1 MKHLLKTVSLLLG
14 AILFVQIILA
24 SCSTDSMNQT
34 FKENAGGAVGE
45 IILVADQG
53 LWESELGDELKE
65 VFGISFPGL
74 YRNESMFSVRHVQPE
89 RLTKTLRNAR
99 NVIYVNILDDN
110 SEGSR
115 IIRANYTQETLQ
127 KIAADSELFMQNR
140 RDEFAVG
147 QETMHLFGR
156 TREELIAHLKDN
168 KERLREYF
176 NTSERKYLTSKLV
189 KNKQSETVMG
199 AMLEN
204 YNKTLR
210 VPAGF
215 RLVEIKDDFV
225 WFREFDGEVDKNIFM
240 HSRPYTSEDVFED
253 ENVIALRDEIGLM
266 HLYGDP
272 ENPESY
278 LMTEQRIPID
288 FRTINFANKGFTKE
302 MRGQWRTNNKSMG
315 GSFLSYTFLD
325 EQKQNVVYLEAFIY
339 YPNERH
345 RDVLRELE
353 AILWTYKERTDPQ
366 V

>member
-1 MKHLLKTVSLLLG
+1 MKSVSLLLG
-14 AILFVQIILA
+14 IVLIIPVILA
-24 SCSTDSMNQT
+24 SCSSDTMNQT
-34 FKENAGGAVGE
+34 FKENAGGALGE

-53 LWESELGDELKE
+53 LWESDLGDELKE
-65 VFGISFPGL
+65 VFGVSFPGL
-74 YRNESMFSVRHVQPE
+74 YRDESMFSVRHVQPE

-99 NVIYVNILDDN
+99 NVIYVNVLDDN

-115 IIRANYTQETLQ
+115 IIRANYSAETLE
-127 KIAADSELFMQNR
+127 KIAADPELFMQNR
-140 RDEFAVG
+140 KDEFAVG

-156 TREELIAHLKDN
+156 NRDELISHLQENRD
-168 KERLREYF
+168 RLRDYF
-176 NTSERKYLTSKLV
+176 NISERKYLTSKLV
-189 KNKQSETVMG
+189 KNKQSKSVMD

-204 YNKTLR
+204 YNRTLK

-215 RLVEIKDDFV
+215 RLVEMKDDFI

-240 HSRPYTSEDVFED
+240 HSRPYTSEDIFED
-253 ENVIALRDEIGLM
+253 ENIIALRDEIGLM

-272 ENPESY
+272 ANPESF
-278 LMTEQRIPID
+278 LMTEQRVPLD
-288 FRTINFANKGFTKE
+288 FKTINFANKGFSKE

-325 EQKQNVVYLEAFIY
+325 KENQNIVYLEAFIY

-345 RDVLRELE
+345 SQVLRELE
-353 AILWTYKERTDPQ
+353 AILWTYKEQMDSQ